1 MSNTLKL
8 KRSNTANAL
17 PTAGQLDYG
26 ELAINYL
33 DGNLFYKNDSN
44 QVVVLAS
51 NQFLSVSGNVT
62 GGNLNTAGQ
71 VSATGNLVSGNVST
85 AGNVTAGNVST
96 VGNVTANYFIGDGSL
111 LSNISGN
118 ITTTSITNGTSNV
131 VIPTSGGNVYV
142 AVNGVSNTAQF
153 SQGSLFVQGP
163 IATPK
168 TVSIQ
173 AIVANNV
180 NSIMISPVTIEPT
193 GNIYVPSNS
202 TLTIF
207 TPT

>member
-8 KRSNTANAL
+8 KRSNTANAS
-17 PTAGQLDYG
+17 PTAGQLEYG

-33 DGNLFYKNDSN
+33 DGNLFYKNNSN

-62 GGNLNTAGQ
+62 AGGA
-71 VSATGNLVSGNVST
+71 VSATGNITG
-85 AGNVTAGNVST
+85 GNVST

-118 ITTTSITNGTSNV
+118 ITTSSITNGTSNV
-131 VIPTSGGNVYV
+131 VIPTTGGNVYV

-168 TVSIQ
+168 TVSVQ

-180 NSIMISPVTIEPT
+180 NSIMVSPVTIVPG
-193 GNIYVPSNS
+193 GNIYVPSDS